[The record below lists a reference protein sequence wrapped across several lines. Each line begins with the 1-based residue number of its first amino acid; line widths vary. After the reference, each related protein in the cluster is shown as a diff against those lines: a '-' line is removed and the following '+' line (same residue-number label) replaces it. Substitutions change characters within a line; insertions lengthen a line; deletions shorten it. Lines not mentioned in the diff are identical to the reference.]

1 MPAFARIALAV
12 PVLLLAS
19 GSAWSASI
27 VDTNDAGEIAAFQS
41 GATVQDFE
49 GLNGLATAAPA
60 DDTTVPAAN
69 QLSKVGSGLPDVQSL
84 PGLHFHSGGGTFGGG
99 PGTPVAVLDV
109 SAIGNVL
116 APIEINEDFTC
127 IAAGCF
133 LEVFFDV
140 PVQRVGF
147 QVGLGNVSLFVQTYG
162 GNPLGGV
169 DNATGTAGNF
179 AGIVRDA
186 PDIERLV
193 VIANSAQG
201 FTMDDLSYVV
211 PEPSTALLVATGAA
225 LIGVRRRRR

>member
-116 APIEINEDFTC
+116 APIEINEAFTC

>member
-1 MPAFARIALAV
+1 MPSLTRIVLAV
-12 PVLLLAS
+12 SLLLLPAPVR
-19 GSAWSASI
+19 SASI
-27 VDTNDAGEIAAFQS
+27 VDTNDAGEIAAFQG
-41 GATVQDFE
+41 GAVVQDFE
-49 GLNGLATAAPA
+49 GLNGLAVAAPA

-69 QLSKVGSGLPDVQSL
+69 QLSKVGSGLPDVQAL

-109 SAIGNVL
+109 SALGNVL
-116 APIEINEDFTC
+116 APIAINEDFTC

-133 LEVFFDV
+133 LEVFFDE

-169 DNATGTAGNF
+169 DNATGTAGNL

-186 PDIERLV
+186 ADSERLV
-193 VIANSAQG
+193 VIANTAAG
-201 FTMDDLSYVV
+201 FTLDDLTYGA
-211 PEPSTALLVATGAA
+211 PEPATALLVASGA
-225 LIGVRRRRR
+225 